1 MGSNYDV
8 QVQRAKDAFLQWDSR
23 RIAEK
28 FSLRRDGQWLYLS
41 YLGRMHRISCENG
54 DVEEQAAGQWR
65 PGSFGAHM
73 AIFDAL
79 CRETAG
85 TLSGKWA
92 TVNNLEG
99 LHHPGVGEET
109 MYGDI
114 ARAFSGKQQR
124 LCEIGA
130 RWGAEPFP
138 VGDAAFILPTFPF
151 LPMVF
156 QFWEGDDEFP
166 PQIRLLW
173 DSNALSFV
181 RYETIWYIAGD
192 LLEELRRVLDTEA
205 CGPNAQI

>member
-138 VGDAAFILPTFPF
+138 VGDAAFILPIFPF

-173 DSNALSFV
+173 VSNALSFV

>member
-1 MGSNYDV
+1 MESNYDI

-23 RIAEK
+23 RIAER
-28 FSLRRDGQWLYLS
+28 FSLKREGRWIYLP
-41 YLGRMHRISCENG
+41 YLGRMHRINCETG
-54 DVEEQAAGQWR
+54 DVEEQADGQWQ

-79 CRETAG
+79 CRETVG

-99 LHHPGVGEET
+99 LVHPGVGEES
-109 MYGDI
+109 MYRD
-114 ARAFSGKQQR
+114 AALVFSGKQRQLR
-124 LCEIGA
+124 EIGEQ
-130 RWGAEPFP
+130 WGAKPFP
-138 VGDAAFILPTFPF
+138 VGDTAFILQIFPF

-173 DSNALSFV
+173 DRHMLSFV

-192 LLEELRRVLDTEA
+192 LLGKIKDRLGKES

>member
-28 FSLRRDGQWLYLS
+28 FSLRRDGQWLYRS

-138 VGDAAFILPTFPF
+138 VGDAAFILPIFPF

>member
-138 VGDAAFILPTFPF
+138 VGDAAFILPIFPF

-192 LLEELRRVLDTEA
+192 LLEEMKRRL
-205 CGPNAQI
+205 CP

>member
-138 VGDAAFILPTFPF
+138 VGDAAFILPIFPF

-181 RYETIWYIAGD
+181 RYETIWYISGD

>member
-138 VGDAAFILPTFPF
+138 VGDAAFILPIFPF